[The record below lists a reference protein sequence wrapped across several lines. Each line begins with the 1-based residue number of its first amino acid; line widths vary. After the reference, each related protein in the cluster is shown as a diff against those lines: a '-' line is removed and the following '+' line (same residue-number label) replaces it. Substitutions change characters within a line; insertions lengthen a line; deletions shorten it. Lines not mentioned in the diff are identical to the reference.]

1 MNWLLNEAATI
12 FFTIFMFKTNVE
24 VEIKEWTFD
33 HYAINI
39 LLFSHIKFK
48 EEKFFDM
55 LVVFYGHGGKWF

>member
-1 MNWLLNEAATI
+1 
-12 FFTIFMFKTNVE
+12 MFKTNVE